1 MEELRLH
8 EDDVTVGVAEQYLKS
23 SGYGVGQFQYFGL

>member
-8 EDDVTVGVAEQYLKS
+8 EDDVTVGVAEQYLKN